1 MVKKDYSK
9 KNKRKRKPSFILN
22 PKILTLIILVFIIF
36 SFFPLIKNYNQKRLV
51 DREVAEIQ
59 EKIKEFETKNQ
70 DLKELFTYLESDSG
84 RQEIARLN
92 LGLKSPD
99 EEVVIIENL
108 LNSSSQV
115 ESDKLAQS
123 NWQKWLFY
131 FFKN

>member
-123 NWQKWLFY
+123 NWQKCRL
-131 FFKN
+131 